1 MDTGM
6 GTPVWT
12 LVWTAGYEKGKPCNL
27 ISISWRRCDEQL
39 GVEQEFAELCAFS
52 LWFGEVRKFAA
63 MASLIV
69 APSSL
74 CCSSSAFFTP
84 MAVRAASTS
93 SSVVVSLPAI
103 VCGRGDRR
111 TAKGKR
117 ARGSFGNSRPKDS
130 SKGTGL
136 AVTPLPPR
144 PKKNVEDTEYIHVDI
159 DESLFNN

>member
-1 MDTGM
+1 
-6 GTPVWT
+6 
-12 LVWTAGYEKGKPCNL
+12 
-27 ISISWRRCDEQL
+27 
-39 GVEQEFAELCAFS
+39 
-52 LWFGEVRKFAA
+52 

-84 MAVRAASTS
+84 VAVRGAGAASTS
-93 SSVVVSLPAI
+93 SSVAVSLPAI

-144 PKKNVEDTEYIHVDI
+144 PKKDVEDTEYIHVDI